1 MTRFAAASTHPDGI
15 GKRLWAPLA
24 WLDGRWQQQVL
35 LEAGQDGCWA
45 RITAGVS
52 QPADAQALSGPV
64 LPAVVNAHSHAFQRG
79 FAGLT
84 ERRDQPQDD
93 FWSWREQMYS
103 LALRVTP
110 TQMRTI
116 AALLY
121 AELLEGGYSH
131 ICEFHYLHHGP
142 DGQPYSDPFAMS
154 RALADAA
161 ADAGIGL
168 TLLPVLYERAGFR
181 QPVLGERQR
190 RFRTTVREVLAIRD
204 EVRRWRIPRVS
215 AGIAIHSLR
224 AASSDSMTELARA
237 CKDDAGPIHIH
248 IAEQQAEVNDCL
260 AATGHR
266 PLAWLAHH
274 LPIDRRWHLVHAT
287 HADAAD
293 VEAIAATG
301 AAIVVC
307 PSTEADLGD
316 GRFELEAFNA
326 RSVPFSIGSDSHV
339 CRNWLQELR
348 LLEYGQRLALQQ
360 RNVAALPERGSSST
374 AETLFAQVADGGAAA
389 AGFLRTEWGLRAG
402 ARADCLVLNPEAS
415 GLLAVEPHHLLD
427 AAVFGCDA
435 PAIAEVWVAG
445 ERQVCG
451 GRHRDRSRLQQ
462 QFVEAMR
469 ELTNPGRR

>member
-1 MTRFAAASTHPDGI
+1 MTRFAATSTNPDGI

-35 LEAGQDGCWA
+35 LEAGQEGCWA
-45 RITAGVS
+45 RITPGVS
-52 QPADAQALSGPV
+52 QPADAQPLSGPV

-110 TQMRTI
+110 TQMRAI

-142 DGQPYSDPFAMS
+142 DGQPYGDPLAMS

-161 ADAGIGL
+161 VDTGIGL

-190 RFRTTVREVLAIRD
+190 RFHTTVREVLAIRD
-204 EVRRWRIPRVS
+204 EVRRWRIPNVS
-215 AGIAIHSLR
+215 AGVAIHSLR
-224 AASSDSMTELARA
+224 AASPESMSELARA
-237 CKDDAGPIHIH
+237 CHGDAGPIHIH
-248 IAEQQAEVNDCL
+248 VAEQQAEIDDCL
-260 AATGHR
+260 ATTGER
-266 PLAWLAHH
+266 PLAWLARH
-274 LPIDRRWHLVHAT
+274 LPIDHRWHLVHAT

-293 VEAIAATG
+293 IDAIAATG
-301 AAIVVC
+301 AAVVVC
-307 PSTEADLGD
+307 PSTEANLGD
-316 GRFELEAFNA
+316 GRFQLEAFNA

-339 CRNWLQELR
+339 CRNWPHELR
-348 LLEYGQRLALQQ
+348 LLEYGQRLALER
-360 RNVAALPERGSSST
+360 RNIAALPEQRSTST
-374 AETLFAQVADGGAAA
+374 AETLLAQVGDGGAAA
-389 AGFLRTEWGLRAG
+389 AGFSSTSWGLRAG
-402 ARADCLVLNPEAS
+402 ARADCLVLDTNAS
-415 GLLAVEPHHLLD
+415 GLLAVRPHHLID
-427 AAVFGCDA
+427 AAVFGCDT
-435 PAIAEVWVAG
+435 PPIAETWVAG
-445 ERQVCG
+445 RQQVNG
-451 GRHRDRSRLQQ
+451 GKHRSRSALQQ
-462 QFVEAMR
+462 QFVQAMH
-469 ELTNPGRR
+469 ELTSAGH